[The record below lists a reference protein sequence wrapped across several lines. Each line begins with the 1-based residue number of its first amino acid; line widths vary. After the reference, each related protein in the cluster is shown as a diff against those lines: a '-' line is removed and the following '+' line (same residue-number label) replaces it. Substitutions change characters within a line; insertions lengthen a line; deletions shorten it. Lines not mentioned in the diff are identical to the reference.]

1 MRINSNLN
9 TNFTSKVRLIDDF
22 YQKPEQRLGEDNAQT
37 LLKALNKIENNGRK
51 DRVDVFIL
59 DTQDAP
65 TIGLRVQKKYQKKVY
80 EGKST
85 ISLFYHQLKE
95 NDLYFAYS
103 NALERAKSKESP
115 VKESKF
121 DKFIWLIF
129 Q

>member
-9 TNFTSKVRLIDDF
+9 TNFTSKVRLVDDF
-22 YQKPEQRLGEDNAQT
+22 YQKPEQRLGEVNAQT

-65 TIGLRVQKKYQKKVY
+65 TIGLRVQKKYQKKAY

-85 ISLFYHQLKE
+85 I
-95 NDLYFAYS
+95 
-103 NALERAKSKESP
+103 
-115 VKESKF
+115 
-121 DKFIWLIF
+121 
-129 Q
+129 